1 MIFIHFKVWDLN
13 ISKLIMIAALHFGY
27 LSHVSKQ
34 EDIRADVANT
44 RNGERGTGNGKR
56 ETGNGERGTGNGQR
70 ATGNGQ
76 RATGNGEPETGNGS
90 LGTSAQR

>member
-44 RNGERGTGNGKR
+44 RNGERGTGNG
-56 ETGNGERGTGNGQR
+56 ERGTGNGQR

-76 RATGNGEPETGNGS
+76 RGTGNRERESGN
-90 LGTSAQR
+90 